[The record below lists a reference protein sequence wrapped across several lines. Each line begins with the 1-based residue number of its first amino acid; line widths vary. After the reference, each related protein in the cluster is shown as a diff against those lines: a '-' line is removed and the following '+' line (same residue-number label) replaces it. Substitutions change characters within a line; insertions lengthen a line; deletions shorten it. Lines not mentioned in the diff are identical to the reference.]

1 MTTMDY
7 KAEAERLIELFLNHV
22 KSERPPKP
30 NGYYHAKACAAIC
43 VKEIIDSHVQVG
55 WSVTYKTNAY
65 EYWNK
70 VLEHINSNQ

>member
-1 MTTMDY
+1 MDY

-43 VKEIIDSHVQVG
+43 VKEIIKEYRFLENLQ
-55 WSVTYKTNAY
+55 NANVKSD
-65 EYWNK
+65 YWNK
-70 VLEHINSNQ
+70 VLEHINQNQNE